1 MEESWKKRRKNER
14 KEKNNT
20 CALTCCCSWWHVGL
34 LPRIGRVS
42 LWAAALW
49 TIDLENC
56 AQRQRNPL
64 CQQQQQHQFLR
75 VQEYSIVMW
84 FPRPLP
90 PLLFFFFM
98 IIILLFLL
106 LFVAHLVGRTC
117 VPGHGGTDFF
127 TWAKKGGTTTKN
139 KRERKRT
146 WNKVGWISWTNPED
160 LFHSSSFLSFFFAC
174 LYNSLCVCV
183 LQNDLVGHVLLDTTH
198 KSQSAS

>member
-1 MEESWKKRRKNER
+1 MR
-14 KEKNNT
+14 
-20 CALTCCCSWWHVGL
+20 AHL
-34 LPRIGRVS
+34 LLLLVACGSSAPHWPSVS
-42 LWAAALW
+42 LGCGFMNDWPRELRTEAKKPAMPTTTTTSIPPCARIFNSHVISK
-49 TIDLENC
+49 TI
-56 AQRQRNPL
+56 AP
-64 CQQQQQHQFLR
+64 
-75 VQEYSIVMW
+75 VA
-84 FPRPLP
+84 
-90 PLLFFFFM
+90 FFFFM

-146 WNKVGWISWTNPED
+146 WKKVGWISWNNPED
-160 LFHSSSFLSFFFAC
+160 FVHSSSFLFFSPAC
-174 LYNSLCVCV
+174 IIRCVCV